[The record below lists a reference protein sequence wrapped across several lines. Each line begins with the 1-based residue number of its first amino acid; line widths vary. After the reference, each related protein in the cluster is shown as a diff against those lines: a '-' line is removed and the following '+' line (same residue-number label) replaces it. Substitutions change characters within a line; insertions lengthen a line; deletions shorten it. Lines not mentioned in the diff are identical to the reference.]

1 MIETFTHAT
10 FAGHIGEPFRVRL
23 DDSDAL
29 ELRLVEAT
37 VIGSASAR
45 RWAEGGG
52 REPFTLV
59 FRGRK
64 DVVLPQGTYQMEHDE
79 IGAFDVFL
87 VPIGP
92 DAEGMRYEAVFT

>member
-10 FAGHIGEPFRVRL
+10 FADHLGEPFRVHL
-23 DDSDAL
+23 DDSRSA
-29 ELRLVEAT
+29 ELRLAEAT
-37 VIGSASAR
+37 VLGSASAK
-45 RWAEGGG
+45 RWAEGG

-64 DVVLPQGTYQMEHDE
+64 DVVLPQRTYRIENDG
-79 IGAFDVFL
+79 IGAFDLFL
-87 VPIGP
+87 VPVGP

>member
-10 FAGHIGEPFRVRL
+10 FADRLGEPFRVLL
-23 DDSDAL
+23 DDSRSA
-29 ELRLVEAT
+29 ELRLAQAT
-37 VIGSASAR
+37 VLGSASAK

-59 FRGRK
+59 FRGSG
-64 DVVLPQGTYQMEHDE
+64 DAVLPQRTYRMENDE
-79 IGAFDVFL
+79 TGAFDVFL